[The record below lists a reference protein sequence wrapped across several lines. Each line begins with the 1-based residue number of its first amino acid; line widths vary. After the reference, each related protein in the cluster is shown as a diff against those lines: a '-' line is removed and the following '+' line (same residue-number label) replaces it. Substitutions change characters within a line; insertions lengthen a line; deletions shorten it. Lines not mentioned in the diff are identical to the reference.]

1 MRLLLFLLVLPGLAQ
16 LPLPNLSPNYKVTED
31 GAVNPSWYDPSL
43 SVLALAAQTP
53 PTATLTI
60 NGPQNVRPG
69 KTITL
74 NLTLATTTQP
84 SGLQWTAGI
93 PQGWTA
99 KAMPGAVATAAQKAI
114 YCSEGDALCLVVGL
128 NQTPIAAG
136 VVATF
141 EIGVPAGTPRGLSS
155 IPLTGL
161 VAGTGMGDP
170 IPVSAGTAYSIRVL
184 AKHDLNGDGT
194 TNAADLQL
202 MADQIVGK
210 SACADD
216 QNGDGACDLIDAL
229 LVILGSIAQ

>member
-1 MRLLLFLLVLPGLAQ
+1 MRLLLFLLVMPGLAQ
-16 LPLPNLSPNYKVTED
+16 LPLPNLSTNYKITEN

-53 PTATLTI
+53 PASTLTF

-74 NLTLATTTQP
+74 DLTLATTAQP
-84 SGLQWTAGI
+84 SGLQWTAGV
-93 PQGWTA
+93 PAGWTA
-99 KAMPGAVATAAQKAI
+99 KATPGATATAAQKTM
-114 YCSEGDALCLVVGL
+114 YCSEGEALCLVVGM
-128 NQTPIAAG
+128 NQTPIAGG
-136 VVATF
+136 VVATY
-141 EIGVPAGTPRGLSS
+141 EIGVPAGTPRGLIS

-170 IPVSAGTAYSIRVL
+170 IPVSVGTAYSIRVL